1 MSRESPFLSREPLS
15 GEEHQP
21 EVADLS
27 QPGTLIQQTVRLLLR
42 KFWVPDFNLH
52 FTLAYIV

>member
-27 QPGTLIQQTVRLLLR
+27 QPGTTLIQQKVDCMKYDGL
-42 KFWVPDFNLH
+42 F
-52 FTLAYIV
+52 FTKYGQNS